1 MKLLTVGTVAF
12 DDIETPFGRAEKA
25 IGGAATYISLA
36 ASYFAEQV
44 RIVSVVGDDFPEDV
58 LKDLKN
64 RNIDLSGLEVK
75 KGEKSFFWAGR
86 YHNDM
91 NSRDTLET
99 QLNVLANFNPILPAV
114 YKNSE
119 FLMLGNLTPD
129 IQLSVIEQMVGKPKL
144 IALDTMNFWMDIAM
158 ESLKKVLK
166 KIDMLIINDEEAR
179 QLAGTYSLV
188 TAAAIIHEMGPKFVV
203 IKKGEHGALLFEG
216 ENIFY
221 APALPLAEVF
231 DPTGA
236 GDTFAGGLMGYLAM
250 TGEVSFENL
259 KRAIIYGSAMASF
272 CVEKFST
279 ERLLNLSKVEIDA
292 RIEKFVKLV
301 NFDSIPL

>member
-1 MKLLTVGTVAF
+1 
-12 DDIETPFGRAEKA
+12 
-25 IGGAATYISLA
+25 
-36 ASYFAEQV
+36 
-44 RIVSVVGDDFPEDV
+44 VGDDFPESV
-58 LKDLKN
+58 LQDLTS
-64 RNIDLSGLEVK
+64 RNIDLAGLEVK

-99 QLNVLANFNPILPAV
+99 QLNVLADFNPILPEA
-114 YKNSE
+114 YKSSD

-166 KIDMLIINDEEAR
+166 RIDMLIINDEEAR

-188 TAAAIIHEMGPKFVV
+188 TAAAMIHEMGPKFVV
-203 IKKGEHGALLFEG
+203 IKKGEHGALLFVG

-279 ERLLNLSKVEIDA
+279 ERLLNLSKVDIDA

-301 NFDSIPL
+301 NFDSIPV

>member
-1 MKLLTVGTVAF
+1 MFPKISIVTPSFNQGEYLEETILSVIGQNYPNLEYIIIDGGSKDNSVEIIKKYEKYLTYWVSENDEGQSDAINKGFKIATGDIF
-12 DDIETPFGRAEKA
+12 GWLNSDDLFMPNVFNNI
-25 IGGAATYISLA
+25 ISLK
-36 ASYFAEQV
+36 
-44 RIVSVVGDDFPEDV
+44 P
-58 LKDLKN
+58 
-64 RNIDLSGLEVK
+64 
-75 KGEKSFFWAGR
+75 KSS
-86 YHNDM
+86 D
-91 NSRDTLET
+91 
-99 QLNVLANFNPILPAV
+99 
-114 YKNSE
+114 

-166 KIDMLIINDEEAR
+166 RIDMLIINDEEAR

-188 TAAAIIHEMGPKFVV
+188 TAAAMIHEMGPKFVV

-279 ERLLNLSKVEIDA
+279 ERLLNLSKVDIDA

-301 NFDSIPL
+301 NFDSIPV